1 MGSVYRAIGPK
12 AHPAMR
18 IESSR
23 RAVERREVRVG
34 VSLIR
39 NGTGC
44 GGNMLGVLGSW
55 KSFRGLPIPG
65 HDIMAAVLLLGVPGL
80 PRVFSEV

>member
-1 MGSVYRAIGPK
+1 MGSVYHAIGPK
-12 AHPAMR
+12 AHPAMKM
-18 IESSR
+18 ESSR

-44 GGNMLGVLGSW
+44 GGNMLGVVVVEVAMAVGVIGV
-55 KSFRGLPIPG
+55 RGCRRR
-65 HDIMAAVLLLGVPGL
+65 ARLL
-80 PRVFSEV
+80 